1 MDLSSFNLEDLLL
14 TAIKSEIESNNLY
27 LDMAKKTNNGLFQDK
42 LQFLAEEETKHKV
55 YIEEI
60 YMNHFPD
67 KQIKIPNKT
76 PVPLP
81 EIIYTE
87 ETPMSTLLLQAM
99 NAEQSA
105 SEFYK
110 YCSEL
115 FEEGSK
121 IHNTLLYFSDMEMGH
136 YKLLEMEKES
146 MERFEDADVY
156 WPMMHVGP

>member
-1 MDLSSFNLEDLLL
+1 MDLSNFNLEDILL
-14 TAIKSEIESNNLY
+14 TAIKSEIESNKLY
-27 LDMAKKTNNGLFQDK
+27 SDMAKKTKNGLLQDK
-42 LQFLAEEETKHKV
+42 LRFLAGEETKHKV

-60 YMNHFPD
+60 YMNHFPGRRIILP
-67 KQIKIPNKT
+67 KKT

-81 EIIYTE
+81 KVTYTD
-87 ETPMSTLLLQAM
+87 ETPMSTLLAQAM

-110 YCSEL
+110 SCSKL
-115 FEEGSK
+115 FEDGSK
-121 IHNTLLYFSDMEMGH
+121 INNTLLYFSDMEIGH

>member
-1 MDLSSFNLEDLLL
+1 MDLSSFDLEDLLL
-14 TAIKSEIESNNLY
+14 TALKSEIDSNKMY
-27 LDMAKKTNNGLFQDK
+27 LDMAKKTKNGLLQDK
-42 LQFLAEEETKHKV
+42 LRFLADEEKKHKL

-67 KQIKIPNKT
+67 QQIIIPHKT
-76 PVPLP
+76 PIPLP
-81 EIIYTE
+81 EIKYSD

-99 NAEQSA
+99 KAEQSA

-110 YCSEL
+110 SCSTL
-115 FEEGSK
+115 FEDGSK

-136 YKLLEMEKES
+136 YKILEMEKES

>member
-14 TAIKSEIESNNLY
+14 TAIKSEIESNKLY
-27 LDMAKKTNNGLFQDK
+27 LDMAKKTKNGLLQDK
-42 LQFLAEEETKHKV
+42 LRFLAGEETKHKV

-60 YMNHFPD
+60 YMNHFPGRRIILP
-67 KQIKIPNKT
+67 KKT

-81 EIIYTE
+81 KVMYTD
-87 ETPMSTLLLQAM
+87 ETPMSTLLVQAM

-110 YCSEL
+110 SCSEL
-115 FEEGSK
+115 FENGSK
-121 IHNTLLYFSDMEMGH
+121 INNTLLYFSDMEIGH